1 MVRIDA
7 DDADPVAT
15 RLRIAPATA
24 DHLEPVL
31 EQLAERRQVQPAP
44 VEAGPSMREQVLAVW
59 PAGQENALTRDLAA
73 SLNLTLSQVKQGLMA
88 EGIVQR
94 PSVSVAGAVSV
105 GYKRSDLVGGL
116 VDE

>member
-31 EQLAERRQVQPAP
+31 EQLAERRQVQVAP
-44 VEAGPSMREQVLAVW
+44 VEAGPSMRERVLGVW
-59 PAGQENALTRDLAA
+59 PAGQRNVLTRDLAA
-73 SLNLTLSQVKQGLMA
+73 SLNITADQVKQGLLA
-88 EGIVQR
+88 EGVAQR
-94 PSVSVAGAVSV
+94 KVVETPQGTSV
-105 GYKRSDLVGGL
+105 GYRHGDLVGGP
-116 VDE
+116 VDA